1 MADTDSPLVQSIC
14 QWFFQFLWFIHPLFI
29 RPQFYPVLTIIKH
42 HFPMISHS
50 YVTYSKEIC
59 RLFHSALGY
68 DAEKDVDDVDPAPW
82 TIGDR

>member
-1 MADTDSPLVQSIC
+1 
-14 QWFFQFLWFIHPLFI
+14 
-29 RPQFYPVLTIIKH
+29 
-42 HFPMISHS
+42 MISHS

-82 TIGDR
+82 TIGDRWKNGTLTSKNDRINGIYSYYPIKHGDMW

>member
-1 MADTDSPLVQSIC
+1 
-14 QWFFQFLWFIHPLFI
+14 
-29 RPQFYPVLTIIKH
+29 
-42 HFPMISHS
+42 MISHS

-82 TIGDR
+82 TIGDRWKKWYFNQ